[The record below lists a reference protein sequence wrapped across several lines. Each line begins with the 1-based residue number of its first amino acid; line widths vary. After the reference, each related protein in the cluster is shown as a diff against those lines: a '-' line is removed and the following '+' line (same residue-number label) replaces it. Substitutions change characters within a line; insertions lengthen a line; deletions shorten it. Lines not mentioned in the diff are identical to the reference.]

1 MTDYDYDANFGV
13 VMNEN
18 DLDQI
23 SAKDPP
29 SYDYSHFDL
38 YSAVGTYNY
47 LCSLQTVWLDDWMIF
62 HYLVIY
68 NNEHVPQS
76 IKVLPKMQNFTNSSN
91 IVLCMLS

>member
-18 DLDQI
+18 DLDQV

-47 LCSLQTVWLDDWMIF
+47 LCSL
-62 HYLVIY
+62 
-68 NNEHVPQS
+68 
-76 IKVLPKMQNFTNSSN
+76 
-91 IVLCMLS
+91 